1 MRKGRNILVW
11 TYIFPEMLQIWKSL
25 YSYNFLIWCLVCFL
39 SLSKNIS
46 KSRCQSDVN
55 IKKES
60 FHKDSP
66 NKKKKKLVQGTVEK
80 NLDPT
85 IFSNMDTTEG

>member
-1 MRKGRNILVW
+1 MSSM
-11 TYIFPEMLQIWKSL
+11 FSKSIQE
-25 YSYNFLIWCLVCFL
+25 Y
-39 SLSKNIS
+39 

-55 IKKES
+55 IKKS
-60 FHKDSP
+60 FFIKTLQIR
-66 NKKKKKLVQGTVEK
+66 KKKLVQGTVEK